1 MNQANLIILV
11 LFYSRHGAT
20 RKLAELIATGN
31 RKRAGLRRPSAHGS
45 CRVHRGRSHR
55 SRVPAEGA
63 PYVEPEDLQE
73 CAGIAVGSPT
83 RFGNMAAAM
92 KYFWDGTATQ
102 WLSGAL
108 AGKPACV
115 FTSTGSLHGGQES
128 TLLSMMIP
136 LFHHGLMVLGLPYTH
151 PELMTTAS
159 GGTPY
164 GASHWAG
171 LDGKKSITD
180 DEKKRRSHWGGGWPK
195 PPSSCACRNKKPLM
209 ESRLQKFFHLGA
221 IGSLITLISG
231 VWRGNWCWRPSSRA
245 ARGWC

>member
-1 MNQANLIILV
+1 MNPPNLIILV

-20 RKLAELIATGN
+20 GQLAELLAQGIESVPGCDA
-31 RKRAGLRRPSAHGS
+31 RLRT
-45 CRVHRGRSHR
+45 
-55 SRVPAEGA
+55 VPAVSAVSEATEPALADSGA
-63 PYVEPEDLQE
+63 PYVELADLQE
-73 CAGIAVGSPT
+73 CAALALGSPT

-92 KYFWDGTATQ
+92 KYFWDGTASA
-102 WLSGAL
+102 WLSGTL

-136 LFHHGLMVLGLPYTH
+136 LFHHGMMVLGLPYTQ

-171 LDGKKSITD
+171 LDGKNPVTD
-180 DEKKRRSHWGGGWPK
+180 DEKRLTIALGRRL
-195 PPSSCACRNKKPLM
+195 A
-209 ESRLQKFFHLGA
+209 E
-221 IGSLITLISG
+221 T
-231 VWRGNWCWRPSSRA
+231 
-245 ARGWC
+245 ARKLREA